1 MHNKVTATRL
11 EQLRVEY
18 GFVYV
23 TWKAHGQR
31 LMFRLCIGVSPI
43 PFIYDLVWVTLEKLT
58 ITTVMIKILLLV
70 A

>member
-23 TWKAHGQR
+23 TWKAQGQR
-31 LMFRLCIGVSPI
+31 LMFRICTWCFTYSFYI
-43 PFIYDLVWVTLEKLT
+43 
-58 ITTVMIKILLLV
+58 
-70 A
+70 